1 MKRFYHIL
9 SLLLAFVLVL
19 QIFPFSL
26 AEEGSLPLWDEE
38 WQMLLLANRERL
50 KVGQAPLTTT
60 DFLQEG
66 AGIRAVELQELFSH
80 DRPDGSACFSVLDEV
95 GAPMCA
101 AAGENIAFGFF
112 DATDVTQGWVNSPGH
127 YSNMIDPDFV
137 HVGVGAV
144 VETRN
149 WAQLF
154 FSGEA
159 CSYENVK
166 LSFLS
171 GNHFKVGTTIDE
183 MMILAEMECK
193 NCGTSYLPLMNEF
206 CSDYQPDQAGHQDV
220 TVRFF
225 DFEFS
230 FSVALEE
237 EPTPPTSPFADVISS
252 EWYFDAVCFA
262 VHHGLMNGMGENRL
276 IPNGNMTRAML
287 VTVLWRYVGSPDE
300 GELTFTDVPSNE
312 WYAEAVAWAAH
323 NGIVGGVGNNK
334 FDPNGNITRE
344 QIAAILYRYAGS
356 NGIDTTKRA
365 DLSAFPDANRVSA
378 YANDAI
384 GWAVAEG
391 LINGSD
397 GKLQPLG
404 NATRAQ
410 VAAILMRFIQ
420 NVIN

>member
-1 MKRFYHIL
+1 
-9 SLLLAFVLVL
+9 
-19 QIFPFSL
+19 
-26 AEEGSLPLWDEE
+26 
-38 WQMLLLANRERL
+38 
-50 KVGQAPLTTT
+50 
-60 DFLQEG
+60 
-66 AGIRAVELQELFSH
+66 
-80 DRPDGSACFSVLDEV
+80 
-95 GAPMCA
+95 
-101 AAGENIAFGFF
+101 
-112 DATDVTQGWVNSPGH
+112 
-127 YSNMIDPDFV
+127 
-137 HVGVGAV
+137 
-144 VETRN
+144 
-149 WAQLF
+149 
-154 FSGEA
+154 
-159 CSYENVK
+159 
-166 LSFLS
+166 
-171 GNHFKVGTTIDE
+171 
-183 MMILAEMECK
+183 
-193 NCGTSYLPLMNEF
+193 
-206 CSDYQPDQAGHQDV
+206 
-220 TVRFF
+220 
-225 DFEFS
+225 
-230 FSVALEE
+230 
-237 EPTPPTSPFADVISS
+237 
-252 EWYFDAVCFA
+252 
-262 VHHGLMNGMGENRL
+262 
-276 IPNGNMTRAML
+276 
-287 VTVLWRYVGSPDE
+287 VLWRYVGSPDE